1 MYERIKTMEIGKKQ
15 FAREMAKNGDKTICS
30 CEDYLELA
38 MDTFFKLLKEGK
50 IIHFQ
55 GLFKTDSIDFKG
67 RKVWN
72 LAKEEI
78 GYMPPQKQLKI
89 RISPVAQKQFIE
101 ECCEDNQ
108 E

>member
-1 MYERIKTMEIGKKQ
+1 MDEKKKLMEVTKKE
-15 FAREMAKNGDKTICS
+15 FAREMAKNGGKTICS

-55 GLFKTDSIDFKG
+55 GLFKTDIINFKG

-78 GYMPPQKQLKI
+78 GYMPAEKQLKI
-89 RISPVAQKQFIE
+89 RISKVAQKKFIQ
-101 ECCEDNQ
+101 ECCKENQ